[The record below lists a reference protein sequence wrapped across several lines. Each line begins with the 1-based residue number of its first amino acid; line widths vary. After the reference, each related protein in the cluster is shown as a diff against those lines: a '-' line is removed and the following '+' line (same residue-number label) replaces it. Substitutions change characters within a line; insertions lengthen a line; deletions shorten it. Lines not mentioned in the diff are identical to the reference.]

1 MASTKSQLINRTQAI
16 DILRSELLN
25 RLDGNTSVCRYAA
38 ERGVMCHG
46 FARWDDGELR
56 EHYKWIV
63 RRQPRMSRKELE
75 GIADRWQLSQ
85 LEVSELPTSCD
96 VEARIHDMV
105 SRLGRF
111 LQRRSVALSPRDQR
125 KEIHRPMSIRIR
137 PVVHE
142 DRDRLLAFYRSLS
155 PESLHARFFEACSPD
170 AALASSPV
178 DVDRRNTVGVVAELG
193 EQIAASLTIS
203 GSATQRKLLSPF
215 AMIYRA

>member
-96 VEARIHDMV
+96 VEARIHYMCRGWDDFSNEDL
-105 SRLGRF
+105 SRY
-111 LQRRSVALSPRDQR
+111 
-125 KEIHRPMSIRIR
+125 
-137 PVVHE
+137 
-142 DRDRLLAFYRSLS
+142 LL
-155 PESLHARFFEACSPD
+155 E
-170 AALASSPV
+170 
-178 DVDRRNTVGVVAELG
+178 
-193 EQIAASLTIS
+193 IS
-203 GSATQRKLLSPF
+203 GRKFIVL
-215 AMIYRA
+215 